1 MTQGLVVVHARLVQA
16 VALAT
21 GAARAAKLRARQR
34 LVGENEGCEKP
45 NTPPPPPPPSPHLIS
60 SQWQPKGLFPSNF
73 RYYSEFEVSLHH
85 QKIKFSVFDYIILD
99 NNYYNKT

>member
-1 MTQGLVVVHARLVQA
+1 MVCARLVQA

-45 NTPPPPPPPSPHLIS
+45 NVYLE
-60 SQWQPKGLFPSNF
+60 SQDAYLESLLHTWFPKVDSWQETYHHKSGLQASM
-73 RYYSEFEVSLHH
+73 YQTHDVGMH
-85 QKIKFSVFDYIILD
+85 
-99 NNYYNKT
+99 